1 MCVFR
6 YLIEEVLWG
15 LRNDEFEKQALLGRK
30 HPCNKCGAKKKYYCE
45 KCTEVVGDPSVIP
58 SVRLPI
64 EIAVIRDERENKA
77 KSTATHAALV
87 SPEINIFTYP
97 HLPLDLVGDDDASAE
112 QNVLLFPSDTSIE
125 VEALDWSNVKVLQ
138 SYIHMFVCI
147 HKNICMH
154 IYIHIYMYACMY
166 IFVYICMYIYIYMKI
181 HIYIYIHTYPYAYT
195 VRRGYRLD
203 LDHLQPNVTVYIY
216 TCNCLYIYILIMYNI
231 HTYIQMYICI
241 HTYIHIY
248 I

>member
-45 KCTEVVGDPSVIP
+45 KCTELVGDLSVIP

-97 HLPLDLVGDDDASAE
+97 HLPLDLVGEDDASAE

-138 SYIHMFVCI
+138 SYIHMCVYIYIYIYILAYICICMYVCI
-147 HKNICMH
+147 
-154 IYIHIYMYACMY
+154 YVCMY
-166 IFVYICMYIYIYMKI
+166 MYIYIYTYIYTYTYIHTHI
-181 HIYIYIHTYPYAYT
+181 HIQCVMVIDSTWITCNQMLLYIYIHTY
-195 VRRGYRLD
+195 
-203 LDHLQPNVTVYIY
+203 YI
-216 TCNCLYIYILIMYNI
+216 
-231 HTYIQMYICI
+231 
-241 HTYIHIY
+241 
-248 I
+248 